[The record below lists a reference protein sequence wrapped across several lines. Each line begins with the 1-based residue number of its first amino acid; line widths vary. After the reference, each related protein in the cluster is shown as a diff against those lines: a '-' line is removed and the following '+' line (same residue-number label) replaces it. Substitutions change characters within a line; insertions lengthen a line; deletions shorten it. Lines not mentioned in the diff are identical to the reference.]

1 MKYST
6 KQKRAILE
14 YMKAYPDRC
23 FTVRELIAE
32 GKLDV
37 GEATVYRALSGF
49 AADGEVK
56 RYVSG
61 DGGGALYQYASADES
76 CESHFHLKCLSCG
89 RLFHTECHV
98 IDEMTKHVEEEHGF
112 RVDRFRTV
120 FYGLCADCAAKEGE
134 KS

>member
-112 RVDRFRTV
+112 RVDNVHTTI
-120 FYGLCADCAAKEGE
+120 YGYCRDCVE
-134 KS
+134 KGACKK